1 MTAAD
6 EARRTLAAEEAA
18 AWQAYLQA
26 VRGRSGQ
33 EYGDLEP
40 WAWAQL
46 RHRLR
51 SIRARRG
58 WLSRAAA
65 A

>member
-1 MTAAD
+1 MNAD
-6 EARRTLAAEEAA
+6 EEARRTLAEEEAA
-18 AWQAYLQA
+18 AWRDYLTA
-26 VRGRSGQ
+26 VRGRSGE